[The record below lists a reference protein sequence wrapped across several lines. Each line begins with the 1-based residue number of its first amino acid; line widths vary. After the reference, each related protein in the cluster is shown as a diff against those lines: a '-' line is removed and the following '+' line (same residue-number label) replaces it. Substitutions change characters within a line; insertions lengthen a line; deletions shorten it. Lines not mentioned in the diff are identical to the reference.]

1 MPEFNVKEVR
11 LPELHLPEIK
21 RDEIVRAL
29 AGVHLPEVDLAK
41 ARQIGAKVPTVALT
55 TSDVGRLLAAG
66 AAAARFV
73 RPTPSRRRWLIG
85 PAERSLR
92 TRAVEIVKPR
102 PRRSR
107 WPIAIG
113 AILVIAVGTW
123 MLLRRQA
130 AQRSLE
136 ETARM
141 ALESF
146 DELPAQDASTDAATD
161 ERIAVGTVEPA
172 AIETASVA
180 ATIDGPATD

>member
-1 MPEFNVKEVR
+1 MPEFTVKEVR

-41 ARQIGAKVPTVALT
+41 ARKIGVKVPSVALT

-73 RPTPSRRRWLIG
+73 RPAPSRRRWLIG
-85 PAERSLR
+85 PVERSLR

-113 AILVIAVGTW
+113 AILVIAVGAW

-130 AQRSLE
+130 VQRSLE
-136 ETARM
+136 ETAPM
-141 ALESF
+141 ALEPF
-146 DELPAQDASTDAATD
+146 DAVPAQEASADATSD
-161 ERIAVGTVEPA
+161 ERLAVDTAEPA
-172 AIETASVA
+172 AIEADSVA
-180 ATIDGPATD
+180 ATVGGPATD